1 MKKKVL
7 ILGVCSLLLC
17 GCGKIPTLSNG
28 DEAVVTFKDGDMIS
42 ANDFYE
48 EIKNNYGLETLINM
62 IDKYVFEKEFPDEI
76 ENGEAYA
83 NAMVDQLRAN
93 TSSEEELLSYI
104 QYYYGFQTVEAY
116 QNYAYNYAYIGYMQ
130 NIAIEAYVQDN
141 ITDEELQEYYEND
154 VYPDM
159 TISHILITP
168 DVTEDMTDEEQ
179 EEAEA
184 TAQETIESIIDEL
197 NTASENG
204 EDIEE
209 VFANL
214 AEEYSEDDDTKDDG
228 GNLGEINIG
237 SLDSSYDEL
246 IKAAS
251 ELEDGEYSTEVITTE
266 LGYHV
271 ILKTATGEKASYD
284 DSVDSMREAIAEDKL
299 SEDQS
304 LMVDAIRYYRDL
316 YELDIIDSE
325 MDSQYGVYMNNLIN
339 TYENSNSNSN

>member
-7 ILGVCSLLLC
+7 LLGVCSLLLC

-28 DEAVVTFKDGDMIS
+28 DEAVVTFKDGEMIS

-48 EIKNNYGLETLINM
+48 EIKNSFGLSTLVNM
-62 IDKYVFEKEFPDEI
+62 IDKYIYENEFADSMEDA
-76 ENGEAYA
+76 NTYAEA
-83 NAMVDQLRAN
+83 VIDQLRLSYE
-93 TSSEEELLSYI
+93 TEEQLLSFL
-104 QYYYGFQTVEAY
+104 QSYGFQSVEAY
-116 QNYAYNYAYIGYMQ
+116 QNVKYINYLQ
-130 NIAIEAYVQDN
+130 NIAIETYVKDN
-141 ITDEELQEYYEND
+141 ITDEELEDYYENS

-168 DVTEDMTDEEQ
+168 DVTDDMSDEET

-184 TAQETIESIIDEL
+184 EAQETINTIISEL
-197 NTASENG
+197 NDAKDND
-204 EDIEE
+204 EDITE
-209 VFANL
+209 VFARL

-246 IKAAS
+246 VRAAS
-251 ELEDGEYSTEVITTE
+251 ELEDGEYSTELITTE

-271 ILKTATGEKASYD
+271 ILKTATGEKDSYD
-284 DSVDSMREAIAEDKL
+284 DVLDQMKEAIATDKL

-304 LMVDAIRYYRDL
+304 LMVDAVRYYRDL

-325 MDSQYGVYMNNLIN
+325 MDSQYGIYMNNLIN
-339 TYENSNSNSN
+339 TYENATTD

>member
-28 DEAVVTFKDGDMIS
+28 DEAVVTFKDGEMIS
-42 ANDFYE
+42 ANEFYE
-48 EIKNNYGLETLINM
+48 EIKNSFGLDTLLNM
-62 IDKYVFEKEFPDEI
+62 IDKYIFEKEFPDEI

-83 NAMVDQLRAN
+83 EAAIEQLR
-93 TSSEEELLSYI
+93 TSYGSDEALLNAL
-104 QYYYGFQTVEAY
+104 QYYGYSNIEAY
-116 QNYAYNYAYIGYMQ
+116 QNFIYIGYLQ
-130 NIAIEAYVQDN
+130 SIARETYVKDN
-141 ITDEELQEYYEND
+141 ITDEELQEYYENQ

-168 DVTEDMTDEEQ
+168 DVTDDMSDEEK
-179 EEAEA
+179 EAAETEAE
-184 TAQETIESIIDEL
+184 ETIQSIIDQL
-197 NTASENG
+197 NEAQDNG

-209 VFANL
+209 VFARL
-214 AEEYSEDDDTKDDG
+214 VEEYSEDDDTKEDG

-237 SLDSSYDEL
+237 SLDGNYDEL
-246 IKAAS
+246 VQAAN

-284 DSVDSMREAIAEDKL
+284 DSVDSMKDEIATDKING
-299 SEDQS
+299 DQS
-304 LMVDAIRYYRDL
+304 QALMVDAIRYYRDL

-325 MDSQYGVYMNNLIN
+325 IDSQYGIYMNNLIN
-339 TYENSNSNSN
+339 SSENTSSNS

>member
-7 ILGVCSLLLC
+7 LLGVCSLLLC

-28 DEAVVTFKDGDMIS
+28 DEAVVTFKDGEMIS

-48 EIKNNYGLETLINM
+48 EIKNSFGLSTLVNM
-62 IDKYVFEKEFPDEI
+62 IDKYIYENEFADSMEDA
-76 ENGEAYA
+76 NTYAEA
-83 NAMVDQLRAN
+83 VIDQLRLSYE
-93 TSSEEELLSYI
+93 TEEQLLSFL
-104 QYYYGFQTVEAY
+104 QSYGFQSVEAY
-116 QNYAYNYAYIGYMQ
+116 QNVKYINYLQ
-130 NIAIEAYVQDN
+130 NIAIETYVKDN
-141 ITDEELQEYYEND
+141 ITDEELEDYYENS

-168 DVTEDMTDEEQ
+168 DVTDDMSDEET

-184 TAQETIESIIDEL
+184 EAQETINTIISEL
-197 NTASENG
+197 NDAKDND
-204 EDIEE
+204 EDITE
-209 VFANL
+209 VFARL

-246 IKAAS
+246 VRAAS
-251 ELEDGEYSTEVITTE
+251 ELEDGEYSTELITTE

-271 ILKTATGEKASYD
+271 ILKTATGEKDSYD
-284 DSVDSMREAIAEDKL
+284 DVLDQMKEAIATDKL

-304 LMVDAIRYYRDL
+304 LMVDAVRYYRDL

-325 MDSQYGVYMNNLIN
+325 MDSQYGIYMNNLIN
-339 TYENSNSNSN
+339 TYENATTN

>member
-48 EIKNNYGLETLINM
+48 EIKNSYGLDTLINM

-76 ENGEAYA
+76 ENAEAYGEAS
-83 NAMVDQLRAN
+83 VDQLISY
-93 TSSEEELLSYI
+93 TGSEEDALTYVQ
-104 QYYYGFQTVEAY
+104 QYYGYQTLDAY
-116 QNYAYNYAYIGYMQ
+116 KNFAYIGYLQ
-130 NIAIEAYVQDN
+130 SVAIEQYVKDH
-141 ITDEELQEYYEND
+141 ITDEELEEYYEND

-168 DVTEDMTDEEQ
+168 DVTDDMSEDEQ
-179 EEAEA
+179 TEAEDA
-184 TAQETIESIIDEL
+184 AKAQIEDIIAEL
-197 NTASENG
+197 NEAKENG

-237 SLDSSYDEL
+237 DLDSNYDEL

-271 ILKTATGEKASYD
+271 ILKTKTGEKASYD
-284 DSVDSMREAIAEDKL
+284 DSVDSMKDAIAQDKL
-299 SEDQS
+299 CTDQS
-304 LMVDAIRYYRDL
+304 LMVDAVRYYRDL

-339 TYENSNSNSN
+339 TYASTSSN

>member
-42 ANDFYE
+42 ANEFYE
-48 EIKNNYGLETLINM
+48 EIKNTYGLDALINM
-62 IDKYVFEKEFPDEI
+62 IDKYVFEKEFADDI
-76 ENGEAYA
+76 EDALTYA
-83 NAMVDQLRAN
+83 KSSVDQLI
-93 TSSEEELLSYI
+93 TYTGSEEDALTYVQ
-104 QYYYGFQTVEAY
+104 QYYGYQTLDAY
-116 QNYAYNYAYIGYMQ
+116 QNFAYIGYLQ
-130 NIAIEAYVQDN
+130 SIAITEYVKEN
-141 ITDEELQEYYEND
+141 ITEEELIDYYENE

-168 DVTEDMTDEEQ
+168 DVTDDMIDEEK
-179 EEAEA
+179 EEEEDKAK
-184 TAQETIESIIDEL
+184 ETIESIIDKL
-197 NTASENG
+197 NEAKDND
-204 EDIEE
+204 EDIES
-209 VFANL
+209 VFADL
-214 AEEYSEDDDTKDDG
+214 AKEYSEDDDTKDDG

-237 SLDSSYDEL
+237 DLDSNYDEL

-251 ELEDGEYSTEVITTE
+251 KLKDGEYSTEVITTE

-271 ILKTATGEKASYD
+271 ILKTKTGEKASYD
-284 DSVDSMREAIAEDKL
+284 DSVDTMKDAITQDKL
-299 SEDQS
+299 NEDQS

-325 MDSQYGVYMNNLIN
+325 MDSQYSIYMNNLIN
-339 TYENSNSNSN
+339 TYSNTTE

>member
-7 ILGVCSLLLC
+7 LLGVCSLLLC

-28 DEAVVTFKDGDMIS
+28 DEAVVTFKDGEMIS

-48 EIKNNYGLETLINM
+48 EIKNSFGLSTLVNM
-62 IDKYVFEKEFPDEI
+62 IDKYIYENEFADSMEDA
-76 ENGEAYA
+76 NTYAEA
-83 NAMVDQLRAN
+83 VIDQLRLSYE
-93 TSSEEELLSYI
+93 TEEQLLSFL
-104 QYYYGFQTVEAY
+104 QSYGFQSVEAY
-116 QNYAYNYAYIGYMQ
+116 QNVMYINYLQ
-130 NIAIEAYVQDN
+130 NIAIETYVKDN
-141 ITDEELQEYYEND
+141 ITDEELEDYYENS

-168 DVTEDMTDEEQ
+168 DVTDDMSDEET

-184 TAQETIESIIDEL
+184 EAQETINTIISEL
-197 NTASENG
+197 NDAKDND
-204 EDIEE
+204 EDITE
-209 VFANL
+209 VFARL

-246 IKAAS
+246 VRAAS
-251 ELEDGEYSTEVITTE
+251 ELEDGEYSTELITTE

-271 ILKTATGEKASYD
+271 ILKTATGEKDSYD
-284 DSVDSMREAIAEDKL
+284 DVLDQMKEAIATDKL

-304 LMVDAIRYYRDL
+304 LMVDAVRYYRDL

-325 MDSQYGVYMNNLIN
+325 MDSQYGIYMNNLIN
-339 TYENSNSNSN
+339 TYENATTD

>member
-48 EIKNNYGLETLINM
+48 EIKNSFGLDTLLNM
-62 IDKYVFEKEFPDEI
+62 IDKYIFEAEFPDEM

-83 NAMVDQLRAN
+83 KAAIDQLRTN
-93 TSSEEELLSYI
+93 YETEEELLQAL
-104 QYYYGFQTVEAY
+104 QYYGYQTVEAY
-116 QNYAYNYAYIGYMQ
+116 QNFVYISYMQ
-130 NIAIEAYVQDN
+130 NVAIEAYVRNN
-141 ITDEELQEYYEND
+141 ITEEELQDYYDND

-168 DVTEDMTDEEQ
+168 DVTDDMSDEEK
-179 EEAEA
+179 EEAEN
-184 TAQETIESIIDEL
+184 TAKEQIENIIDEL
-197 NTASENG
+197 NEAKDNG
-204 EDIEE
+204 EDIEST
-209 VFANL
+209 FAKL
-214 AEEYSEDDDTKDDG
+214 AKEYSEDDDTKDDG

-237 SLDSSYDEL
+237 SLDSNYDEL
-246 IKAAS
+246 IKAANS
-251 ELEDGEYSTEVITTE
+251 LKDGEYSTEVITTE

-284 DSVDSMREAIAEDKL
+284 DSVDSMKDAITEDKL
-299 SEDQS
+299 NNDQS
-304 LMVDAIRYYRDL
+304 LMVDAIRYYREL
-316 YELDIIDSE
+316 YELDIVDSE
-325 MDSQYGVYMNNLIN
+325 LDNQYSIYMNNLIN
-339 TYENSNSNSN
+339 TYENTSSNS

>member
-48 EIKNNYGLETLINM
+48 EIKNSFGLDTLLNM
-62 IDKYVFEKEFPDEI
+62 IDKYIFESEFPDEM

-83 NAMVDQLRAN
+83 KAAIDQLRTN
-93 TSSEEELLSYI
+93 YETEEELLQAL
-104 QYYYGFQTVEAY
+104 QYYGYQTVVAY
-116 QNYAYNYAYIGYMQ
+116 QNFVYISYMQ
-130 NIAIEAYVQDN
+130 NVAIEAYVRNN
-141 ITDEELQEYYEND
+141 ITEEELQDYYDND

-168 DVTEDMTDEEQ
+168 DVTDDMSDEEKK
-179 EEAEA
+179 EAEN
-184 TAQETIESIIDEL
+184 TAKEQIENIIDEL
-197 NTASENG
+197 NEAKDNG
-204 EDIEE
+204 EDIEST
-209 VFANL
+209 FAKL
-214 AEEYSEDDDTKDDG
+214 AKEYSEDDDTKDDG

-237 SLDSSYDEL
+237 SLDSNYDEL
-246 IKAAS
+246 IKAANS
-251 ELEDGEYSTEVITTE
+251 LKDGEYSTEVITTE

-284 DSVDSMREAIAEDKL
+284 DSVDSMKDAITEDKL
-299 SEDQS
+299 NNDQS
-304 LMVDAIRYYRDL
+304 LMVDAIRYYREL
-316 YELDIIDSE
+316 YELDIVDSE
-325 MDSQYGVYMNNLIN
+325 LDNQYSIYMNNLIN
-339 TYENSNSNSN
+339 TYENTSSNS